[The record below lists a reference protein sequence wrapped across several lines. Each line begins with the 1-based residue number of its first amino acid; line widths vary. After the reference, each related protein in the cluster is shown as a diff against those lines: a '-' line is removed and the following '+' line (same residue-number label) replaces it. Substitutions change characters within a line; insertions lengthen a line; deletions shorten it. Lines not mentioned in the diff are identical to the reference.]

1 MREEEGKKKKK
12 KAGREPAKEEI
23 RWSDCVV
30 GSGVRGARGNP
41 KI

>member
-1 MREEEGKKKKK
+1 MREEEGKKKK
-12 KAGREPAKEEI
+12 AGCEPTKEEI

-30 GSGVRGARGNP
+30 GSGVRGAHVIP